1 MKFGLHGKLVAVP
14 GKGDEL
20 AGLLLEAARGLES
33 LPQCQLYLVS
43 REAADTDVIW
53 VTEVW
58 SSREVHRESL
68 TLDNVRDLITK
79 ARPLIADHS
88 EQTELIP
95 DGGKGI
101 GL

>member
-20 AGLLLEAARGLES
+20 VELLLQAARGLES

-43 REAADTDVIW
+43 RDAADSDVIW

-68 TLDNVRDLITK
+68 TLDNVRDLILK
-79 ARPLIADHS
+79 ARPLIADAS

-101 GL
+101 ES

>member
-1 MKFGLHGKLVAVP
+1 MKFGLHGKLIAVP

-20 AGLLLEAARGLES
+20 AELLLEAARGLES

-43 REAADTDVIW
+43 REAADKDVIW

-58 SSREVHRESL
+58 SSREVQRESL

-79 ARPLIADHS
+79 ARPLIADIS

-101 GL
+101 GF